1 MAALT
6 IIPNTIMSRFTD
18 RLIAKTCLASSYDR
32 ISNSIEPPP
41 KDLKVLLVLGSS
53 SSPIVNNHWNVID
66 YLVWLVLCLFRYQ
79 WRCLPA
85 FQKNRSILLW
95 CKFKP
100 VGIFLTRTYWPDRSS
115 SLAWLW
121 IIVLVAWN
129 MNLLVFC
136 LFDISRANTI
146 SKSNKY
152 YQKKPLIG
160 LRSKF

>member
-6 IIPNTIMSRFTD
+6 IIPNTIISRFTD

-41 KDLKVLLVLGSS
+41 ENVKASLVLGSS

-66 YLVWLVLCLFRYQ
+66 YLVWLVFCLFCCHIASQ
-79 WRCLPA
+79 KWKCLSA

-100 VGIFLTRTYWPDRSS
+100 FGIFITHRSS
-115 SLAWLW
+115 LLSAWLW
-121 IIVLVAWN
+121 IMALCFFVRLTSAEQT
-129 MNLLVFC
+129 LLAS
-136 LFDISRANTI
+136 LINAI
-146 SKSNKY
+146 
-152 YQKKPLIG
+152 KKAIN
-160 LRSKF
+160 RFTQ